1 MNTAIV
7 VQGSGIATPSAPP
20 PATENGPGQPVDFAA
35 LMLDQQAAADSEA
48 MQTPDT
54 PATVDGAA
62 DLKTAPAKAEISTSA
77 EPEEDAALLAQL
89 DPALCSPLAIIPPP
103 LQHLTVASQPLLPAP
118 AGKADDN
125 TPEATTSGVVLMPTG
140 IAAAVATALTSTPT
154 ATAALTSEPAAAAT
168 AGTPPVPSL
177 QATSTTAT
185 VTPPAPVAMVAPLAA
200 ATPAPEAAVA
210 TPTSLPPGAG
220 AEGAAVFTTVREASS
235 DITMP
240 AEAFAVRMHQ
250 AVESPLPSSFSASS
264 MASPAASP
272 FPPGPLAQPVRAD
285 TLLAAAG
292 TEALPQEEGEFAE
305 AIGTRLAWLA
315 GQRIGRADISLSPP
329 DLGPVQIR
337 LDLDGQQMRV
347 EFFSTQPEVR
357 AALEAGLPRLR
368 DMLSGQGLHLAH
380 AGVGSGAEGGA
391 SRDSG
396 FTREGRG
403 ESLPRYSV
411 AASHDEP
418 GSTVISLAGGRHNGL
433 LDEYA

>member
-1 MNTAIV
+1 MNAAIV
-7 VQGSGIATPSAPP
+7 VQGTGIATTSAPS

-54 PATVDGAA
+54 SATADGAA
-62 DLKTAPAKAEISTSA
+62 DLKTALAKPETPTAA
-77 EPEEDAALLAQL
+77 EPEEDASLLAQL
-89 DPALCSPLAIIPPP
+89 DPALCSPLVITPPP
-103 LQHLTVASQPLLPAP
+103 LQNLTVVSQPLLPAS
-118 AGKADDN
+118 AEKADDS
-125 TPEATTSGVVLMPTG
+125 TPEATASGVVLMPTG
-140 IAAAVATALTSTPT
+140 IASAVATALTSIPT

-168 AGTPPVPSL
+168 ATTPQVPSL
-177 QATSTTAT
+177 QATSATAT
-185 VTPPAPVAMVAPLAA
+185 VTSPAPVAMVAQPAA
-200 ATPAPEAAVA
+200 APTPEAAVA
-210 TPTSLPPGAG
+210 MPTSLPPGAG
-220 AEGAAVFTTVREASS
+220 GEGAAVFATVRETSS

-272 FPPGPLAQPVRAD
+272 FPPGPLTQPVRAD

-403 ESLPRYSV
+403 ESLPRYSA

-418 GSTVISLAGGRHNGL
+418 GSKVISLAGGRHNGL